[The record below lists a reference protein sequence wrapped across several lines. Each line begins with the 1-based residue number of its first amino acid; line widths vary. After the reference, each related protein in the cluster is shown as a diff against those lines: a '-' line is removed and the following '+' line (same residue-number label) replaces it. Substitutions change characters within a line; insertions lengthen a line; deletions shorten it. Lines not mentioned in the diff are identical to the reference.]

1 MDQNAK
7 LKHAWASYTKDQ
19 YSNTDYQQ
27 KTLCKRG
34 KETKMKTK
42 KMLLSAAIALSTA
55 LTPVAAMAIQ
65 SPVFAETIN
74 SDNPDSAPH
83 VITITTTV
91 ENPKYTAYQIF
102 KGSAIQN
109 QSVLANVTWGSNVDT
124 SKEGFQTKL
133 GQLSFLNGKQGTGE
147 SNAFTAQDVANAMS
161 SDTEAHAKEFAIM
174 INEFLTGTGV
184 DSETTDEGTK
194 ISVTGDGYYLIK
206 DGTDAPATQL
216 PTRFIM
222 KVVNNVTVEPKVSGV
237 PDREKKVKEN
247 TKEIEKSGNGNP
259 INPEIVSPGYNDVA
273 DYSIG
278 DSVPFELGAVIPDLT
293 EFSNYVMTFH
303 DTYDEGFT
311 VNTDNIK
318 VYAVDSTNA
327 PQGTEI
333 TSGFT
338 ITETKT
344 DDKVT
349 GFDVKVNVK
358 SNENALT
365 YGVGE
370 NSKSLTQ
377 GVKLIVRFEATLNG
391 NAKLN
396 KVGNENRYV
405 LEYTNNPSTG
415 GTGRTT
421 EDKVVVFTYTMK
433 FDKVDSGEGKAPL
446 SGAKFKLY
454 RVNGNN
460 NEYLKVTGEKG
471 AYKVDGWTTNEEEA
485 SELEGAG
492 TNSNEFI
499 IHGLDDGHYK
509 LKETVAPEGYNLPS
523 NDLDI
528 YLAAN
533 THNNQNYDGTPGNA
547 IGAIKVGTTEIAFT
561 GENANKDVDKVN
573 VENTKG
579 TSLPETGGM
588 GTTMLYAAGAIMV
601 GGAAVLLVTNK
612 RMKKQ
617 D

>member
-1 MDQNAK
+1 M
-7 LKHAWASYTKDQ
+7 
-19 YSNTDYQQ
+19 
-27 KTLCKRG
+27 
-34 KETKMKTK
+34 
-42 KMLLSAAIALSTA
+42 
-55 LTPVAAMAIQ
+55 
-65 SPVFAETIN
+65 
-74 SDNPDSAPH
+74 
-83 VITITTTV
+83 
-91 ENPKYTAYQIF
+91 
-102 KGSAIQN
+102 
-109 QSVLANVTWGSNVDT
+109 
-124 SKEGFQTKL
+124 
-133 GQLSFLNGKQGTGE
+133 NGKQGTGE

-184 DSETTDEGTK
+184 DSKTTDEETK

-237 PDREKKVKEN
+237 PQAEKKVKEN
-247 TKEIEKSGNGNP
+247 TKAVDGDPTVVSGEKL
-259 INPEIVSPGYNDVA
+259 NDVA
-273 DYSIG
+273 DYNIG

-311 VNTDNIK
+311 VNTNDIK

-327 PQGTEI
+327 TQGAEI
-333 TSGFT
+333 KSGVT
-338 ITETKT
+338 ITEIKT
-344 DDKVT
+344 GDKVT
-349 GFDVKVNVK
+349 GFDVKVDVK
-358 SNENALT
+358 TAGTALT
-365 YGVGE
+365 YGE
-370 NSKSLTQ
+370 NKLLAQ
-377 GVKLIVRFEATLNG
+377 DVKLIVRFEATLNEK
-391 NAKLN
+391 AKLN
-396 KVGNENRYV
+396 KEGNENRYV

-421 EDKVVVFTYTMK
+421 EDEVVVFTYTMK
-433 FDKVDSGEGKAPL
+433 FDKVDSGKDKAPL

-460 NEYLKVTGEKG
+460 SEYLKVTGEKG
-471 AYKVDGWTTNEEEA
+471 AYKVTGWTTDETEA
-485 SELEGAG
+485 SELEGSG
-492 TNSNEFI
+492 ENSNEFV
-499 IHGLDDGHYK
+499 IHGLDDGAYK
-509 LKETVAPEGYNLPS
+509 LKETVAPKGYNLPA

-533 THNNQNYDGTPGNA
+533 THNNQNYDGTPEKA
-547 IGAIKVGTTEIAFT
+547 IGAIKAGTAQISFT
-561 GENANKDVDKVN
+561 GVENEADIEKIN